1 MRRWRFNVSVYI
13 SLLHPYLF
21 CIVLVFGQSNLLQTF
36 QKPLQPSI
44 RAISLAL
51 QQSYHSILIILFLF
65 GCNLHSSRVIDR
77 RLIPVPS
84 IRRLDARFPLQ
95 QREGR
100 VRVTSLR
107 RSL

>member
-21 CIVLVFGQSNLLQTF
+21 CILVGQSNLLQTF

-51 QQSYHSILIILFLF
+51 QQSYHSILIFLLLF
-65 GCNLHSSRVIDR
+65 GRNLHSSRVIDR